1 MNIWLLVV
9 AAVLVVLTS
18 ILLFR
23 LHAFL
28 TLLLAGLLVS
38 ALMGDKAV
46 ERYADQQFEKKMMT
60 EMEAEKLKSQP
71 ALVTAPARLAS
82 EFGNTAGKIGIL
94 IALASIIGQCLMES
108 GAARVIVDRLLK
120 VTGPKRAPEAMA
132 ASSFVLGI
140 PVFFDT
146 VFYLM
151 VPLARSL
158 RERLGKD
165 YVLFI
170 LAILAG
176 GSIAHS
182 LIPPTPGPLTV
193 AGELGLS
200 LIHI

>member
-94 IALASIIGQCLMES
+94 IALASIIGQCLM
-108 GAARVIVDRLLK
+108 DQ
-120 VTGPKRAPEAMA
+120 AP
-132 ASSFVLGI
+132 
-140 PVFFDT
+140 
-146 VFYLM
+146 
-151 VPLARSL
+151 
-158 RERLGKD
+158 RE
-165 YVLFI
+165 
-170 LAILAG
+170 
-176 GSIAHS
+176 
-182 LIPPTPGPLTV
+182 
-193 AGELGLS
+193 
-200 LIHI
+200 